1 MHILIGIFYIWDYL
15 LRNNRVSVVC
25 TVSAN
30 KDIYQSVIYQN
41 YYLSKIMQNNIE
53 HWQSR
58 ISLVINFTVII
69 LQL

>member
-15 LRNNRVSVVC
+15 LRNNRMSVVC

-30 KDIYQSVIYQN
+30 KDIYESIIYQN
-41 YYLSKIMQNNIE
+41 YLLFIKIMQNDIE

-58 ISLVINFTVII
+58 ISLVIKVN
-69 LQL
+69 L